1 MWAKTNLAK
10 INLFVA
16 WFLMIQIFFRD
27 MLTFVGTWLLGIL
40 GMPAPLH
47 EQFGWLA
54 GALILVVLL
63 FSIRHVLGELPP
75 GVGKREGKGYRLGH
89 RVLFAGSLLAFGV
102 YILPM
107 VVNIIHSEDLQVL
120 VSMFVIDFMYM
131 SLAVFGVGISLIY
144 QSAQPVVTNP
154 NP

>member
-1 MWAKTNLAK
+1 MLAK

-16 WFLMIQIFFRD
+16 WFLMVQIFFRN
-27 MLTFVGTWLLGIL
+27 MLTSVGTWMLHTL
-40 GMPAPLH
+40 GMPVPLD

-54 GALILVVLL
+54 GALMLVSALLVL
-63 FSIRHVLGELPP
+63 RNAMGELPP
-75 GVGKREGKGYRLGH
+75 GVGKREGKGYQIGH

-131 SLAVFGVGISLIY
+131 SLAVFGVGVSLIY
-144 QSAQPVVTNP
+144 QSVQPAVTNP
-154 NP
+154 KP